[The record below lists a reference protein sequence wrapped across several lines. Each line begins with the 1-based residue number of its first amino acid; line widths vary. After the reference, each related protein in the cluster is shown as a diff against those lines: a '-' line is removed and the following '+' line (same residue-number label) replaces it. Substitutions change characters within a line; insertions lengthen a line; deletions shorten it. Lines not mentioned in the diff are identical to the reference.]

1 MENKKYLLGILLSC
15 MVISCSQHELSND
28 SQPVDGRFSRATL
41 EKVELTNAEAASIA
55 FDNPTEIS
63 ENEVL
68 DILNEFCQSSE
79 NGLKSAP
86 NASIVSKYFI
96 SNENDAK
103 QLTKSAYSSN
113 SAGISIPIYEIQV
126 VEGSDEGVAY
136 VSADSRIPKVLAY
149 VPKKAKEGTETAKD
163 IMLDLSQ
170 KAALDYVNRIKNL
183 KDSLREQTLEKVGQE
198 LGLKSVIE
206 FDGVKDYLLVAD
218 DLRMKSLPVE
228 NPSGVM
234 VQVGPFASVQWGQS
248 EPYNIKLPKLPMFND
263 MHFPAGCGVVAMAT
277 CLSIVT
283 PDMKVNSINV
293 NWAYLKQRP
302 YIVGLPL
309 YGNPTE
315 TVDPQDKLDMMGYLI
330 HDIYYGSSTTTA
342 FDKDPYFGSSGTTS
356 ANMESYL
363 KKHINID
370 TWRSMNLDDQLV
382 SMNARN
388 PIVMSGTTVDKSGS
402 HAWVIDGYRL
412 CKKRTRELI
421 KIYDIYFHANM
432 GWDGTDDGYYMI
444 ASDLSLD
451 FETGANHYN
460 SNLHQMCNARKK

>member
-1 MENKKYLLGILLSC
+1 
-15 MVISCSQHELSND
+15 MVISCSQQELSND
-28 SQPVDGRFSRATL
+28 NQSVDGQMSRATL
-41 EKVELTNAEAASIA
+41 GKVELTNAEVASIA
-55 FDNPTEIS
+55 FDNPIEIA

-68 DILNEFCQSSE
+68 DILNEFCQSDE
-79 NGLKSAP
+79 NGLKSAKIP
-86 NASIVSKYFI
+86 NASIVSKFFI
-96 SNENDAK
+96 SNGNDAK
-103 QLTKSAYSSN
+103 QLTKSAYSGN
-113 SAGISIPIYEIQV
+113 SASISIPVYEIQV
-126 VEGSDEGVAY
+126 VEGDDEGMAY
-136 VSADSRIPKVLAY
+136 VSADSRLPKVLAY
-149 VPKKAKEGTETAKD
+149 IPKKAKEGVETAKD

-170 KAALDYVNRIKNL
+170 KAALDYVNRIENL
-183 KDSLREQTLEKVGQE
+183 KDSLRDQTLEKISQE
-198 LGLKSVIE
+198 LALTQSAIE
-206 FDGVKDYLLVAD
+206 FDAIKDYLSVAD
-218 DLRMKSLPVE
+218 DSRLKASPVV

-234 VQVGPFASVQWGQS
+234 VQIGPFASVQWGQS
-248 EPYNIKLPKLPMFND
+248 DPYNIKLPRLPMFDD

-283 PDMKVNSINV
+283 PDMKVNSINI

-302 YIVGLPL
+302 YIVGPPL

-315 TVDPQDKLDMMGYLI
+315 AVDPQDKLDMMGYLI
-330 HDIYYGSSTTTA
+330 HDIYYGSSTTTT
-342 FDKDPYFGSSGTTS
+342 FDKDKYFGTSGTTS

-370 TWRSMNLDDQLV
+370 TWKSMNLDNQLI

-388 PIVMSGTTVDKSGS
+388 PIVMSGTTVDESGS

-412 CKKRTRELI
+412 CKKTTRELI

-451 FETGANHYN
+451 FETGVNHYN
-460 SNLHQMCNARKK
+460 SNLYQMCNARKK